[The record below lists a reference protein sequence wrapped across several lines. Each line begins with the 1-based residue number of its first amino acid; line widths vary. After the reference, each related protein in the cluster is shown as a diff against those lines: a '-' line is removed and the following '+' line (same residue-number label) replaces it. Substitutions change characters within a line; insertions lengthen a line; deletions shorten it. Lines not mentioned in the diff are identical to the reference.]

1 MKSRFLQFFLLLTCV
16 SLAHAHF
23 TFVVPEPDGTK
34 AKMIMSETLTPEAG
48 VDVAIIGGTKLYV
61 RTVDGSDTPLTLVK
75 EANAYEVSLAGAGT
89 RVVHGFTDLGIMQRG
104 SGKPHVLL
112 YYPKTILGDA
122 FDPKTVVG
130 GETPV
135 EIVPI
140 GKPGDLK
147 LKLVGRGKPVPH
159 AEITVILPDAT
170 QKVVKTDESGLT
182 ETFSQTG
189 RFGAWARFWE
199 SVPGERN
206 GKKYEELR
214 HYATLVFDAAAASVF
229 ATMPEAASSFGAV
242 ESDGWLYVYGGHIA
256 ATHSYSTE
264 SVSDRFSRLNLASR
278 QWEDLP
284 PGPGLQGMNLT
295 AHNGRIYRIGG
306 MAPRNK
312 PGEPADNH
320 STSEC
325 ARYDPA
331 TKKWEALPPLP
342 QARSSHDVVVI
353 GNQMIVTGGWTLA
366 GSRQEWADTLVT
378 MNLSEQELEWKSAAQ
393 PFRRRAL
400 IAAVLQEKLYVI
412 GGINDKDQIEPKVS
426 IYDPK
431 AGTWSEGPALPE
443 GVMAFA
449 PAATIHDGSLYVSVF
464 DGTLFRL
471 DGSRWEK
478 AGKAT
483 GRVAHRLVSYKD
495 GILVIGGAARRKN
508 FDLIEPVSIQ
518 RSVE

>member
-1 MKSRFLQFFLLLTCV
+1 M
-16 SLAHAHF
+16 
-23 TFVVPEPDGTK
+23 
-34 AKMIMSETLTPEAG
+34 
-48 VDVAIIGGTKLYV
+48 
-61 RTVDGSDTPLTLVK
+61 
-75 EANAYEVSLAGAGT
+75 
-89 RVVHGFTDLGIMQRG
+89 
-104 SGKPHVLL
+104 
-112 YYPKTILGDA
+112 
-122 FDPKTVVG
+122 
-130 GETPV
+130 
-135 EIVPI
+135 
-140 GKPGDLK
+140 
-147 LKLVGRGKPVPH
+147 
-159 AEITVILPDAT
+159 
-170 QKVVKTDESGLT
+170 
-182 ETFSQTG
+182 
-189 RFGAWARFWE
+189 
-199 SVPGERN
+199 
-206 GKKYEELR
+206 
-214 HYATLVFDAAAASVF
+214 
-229 ATMPEAASSFGAV
+229 
-242 ESDGWLYVYGGHIA
+242 YVYGGHIA

-264 SVSDRFSRLNLASR
+264 SVSGRFSRLNLASR

-366 GSRQEWADTLVT
+366 GSKQEWADTLVT
-378 MNLSEQELEWKSAAQ
+378 MDLSEPKLEWKSAPQ

-400 IAAVLQEKLYVI
+400 IAAAFQEKLYVI

-443 GVMAFA
+443 NVMAFA
-449 PAATIHDGSLYVSVF
+449 PAATVHDGSLYVSVS

-471 DGSRWEK
+471 DGSQWEK

-483 GRVAHRLVSYKD
+483 GRVAHRLVSHKD

-508 FDLIEPVSIQ
+508 FDLIELVSIQ